1 MDSRHLY
8 PPNIYGLSDN
18 VIGTVHTMWN
28 NGSRPQERNMQMQ
41 LSRHDPGTSQH
52 RRLGCENSAS
62 ILPGVPSCEHTNQI
76 TTADPVSKWSG
87 QQIMSTSVTRALQS
101 IAILQ
106 ASGIYLD
113 ANQQRAIMEDVLRK
127 KDRHRFLQA
136 SYKKQKQISMEEDE
150 QHVRRLRHEIKELQL
165 QAEAISSGT
174 QIKLNHGA
182 IAKRYEHHFRC
193 FVSDVVRQ
201 KTAALGFLLCIMA
214 PDAASN
220 PRYGAEAVLENWR
233 RLSEYFGDIQL
244 EISDLSELAAA
255 DVLVATTTTSIVL
268 SDKTLRLAFPHLNS
282 DRVGGLE
289 GGEWSPTAIQLLG
302 KKFVLHGSIQFDLDY
317 ASNRVTRIETQAD
330 MLSPILHILGNLESV
345 DQVFDGAVVTPDFG
359 MIGKD

>member
-1 MDSRHLY
+1 
-8 PPNIYGLSDN
+8 
-18 VIGTVHTMWN
+18 
-28 NGSRPQERNMQMQ
+28 
-41 LSRHDPGTSQH
+41 
-52 RRLGCENSAS
+52 
-62 ILPGVPSCEHTNQI
+62 
-76 TTADPVSKWSG
+76 
-87 QQIMSTSVTRALQS
+87 MSTSVTRALQS

-113 ANQQRAIMEDVLRK
+113 MNQQRAIMEDVLRK

-136 SYKKQKQISMEEDE
+136 SYKKQKQKSMEEDE

-165 QAEAISSGT
+165 QAEAISS
-174 QIKLNHGA
+174 
-182 IAKRYEHHFRC
+182 
-193 FVSDVVRQ
+193 VRQ

-244 EISDLSELAAA
+244 EISDLSKLAAA
-255 DVLVATTTTSIVL
+255 DVLVATTTISIVL

-330 MLSPILHILGNLESV
+330 MLSPILHILGNLDSV

>member
-1 MDSRHLY
+1 
-8 PPNIYGLSDN
+8 
-18 VIGTVHTMWN
+18 
-28 NGSRPQERNMQMQ
+28 
-41 LSRHDPGTSQH
+41 
-52 RRLGCENSAS
+52 
-62 ILPGVPSCEHTNQI
+62 
-76 TTADPVSKWSG
+76 
-87 QQIMSTSVTRALQS
+87 
-101 IAILQ
+101 
-106 ASGIYLD
+106 
-113 ANQQRAIMEDVLRK
+113 MEDVLRK
-127 KDRHRFLQA
+127 KGRHRSLQA
-136 SYKKQKQISMEEDE
+136 SYKKRQQKSMEEDE
-150 QHVRRLRHEIKELQL
+150 QHVRRLKHEIKELQL

-174 QIKLNHGA
+174 QTELNHGA
-182 IAKRYEHHFRC
+182 IAKGYEHHFRC

-255 DVLVATTTTSIVL
+255 DVLVATTTISIAV

-282 DRVGGLE
+282 DGVGGLE
-289 GGEWSPTAIQLLG
+289 GGEWSPAAIQLHS
-302 KKFVLHGSIQFDLDY
+302 KKIIMHGSIHFGLDY
-317 ASNRVTRIETQAD
+317 ASNRVVQIRSQAD
-330 MLSPILHILGNLESV
+330 MLSPVLHILGDLDSV